1 MRFTLELEL
10 GNEALL
16 TSEDLSAVLE
26 KVGKRITSQ
35 DYVQHLLDEGS
46 VMILSRAD
54 ITRGIKDANGNTVG
68 SWTLSS

>member
-35 DYVQHLLDEGS
+35 DYVQHLIDENGDG
-46 VMILSRAD
+46 D
-54 ITRGIKDANGNTVG
+54 IIARGITDAYGNTVG
-68 SWTLSS
+68 SWSLSG